1 MLDVK
6 KLLGKMLERL
16 NNYTK
21 VAETQT
27 FTALNKSWKFRRI
40 GNVVYVDS
48 PSDACGSIPAGT
60 SSIGTLQASMRPENN
75 VYLKCTN
82 NNADWRLYIAP
93 TGAVSFY
100 HPTATSGAVNCGF
113 SGYSFIVG
121 GVLHNLF
128 TVNHRL
134 ALCERGCMAC

>member
-6 KLLGKMLERL
+6 KLLAKIMLRL

-21 VAETQT
+21 VVETQT
-27 FTALNKSWKFRRI
+27 FTALNKQWRFRRI

-48 PSDACGSIPAGT
+48 PSDASGSVPAGT
-60 SSIGTLQASMRPENN
+60 SSIGTLTASMRPDNN

-93 TGAVSFY
+93 SGAVTFY
-100 HPTATSGAVNCGF
+100 HPTATSGAINCGF
-113 SGYSFIVG
+113 CGYSFIVG
-121 GVLHNLF
+121 GVLHNRIIKAF
-128 TVNHRL
+128 MPHR
-134 ALCERGCMAC
+134 EVVGAC